1 MLLLIHFGIN
11 KLNKNFDI
19 CFSNIRHRAAVKTKD
34 EPIISKGSGTEW
46 VNIMLTINA
55 TIISV
60 VLKVD
65 TVAGGII

>member
-1 MLLLIHFGIN
+1 MIHFGIK
-11 KLNKNFDI
+11 KLITNFDI
-19 CFSNIRHRAAVKTKD
+19 CFSNIRHRAAIKTKD

-46 VNIMLTINA
+46 VNIMLTTKA
-55 TIISV
+55 TMISV